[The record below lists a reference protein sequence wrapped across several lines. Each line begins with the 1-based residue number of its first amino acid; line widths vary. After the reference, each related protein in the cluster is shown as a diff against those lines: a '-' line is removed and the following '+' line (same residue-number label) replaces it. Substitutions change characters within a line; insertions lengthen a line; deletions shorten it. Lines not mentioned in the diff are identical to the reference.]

1 MLTNT
6 ILLSILREFQEEEFQ
21 AWGAIIKDAYPVL
34 VDGAIVKQIRFDE
47 KVQML
52 ILDTEEIELENGQ
65 HILWS
70 AE

>member
-6 ILLSILREFQEEEFQ
+6 ILSSLLWELQEDE
-21 AWGAIIKDAYPVL
+21 YPVL

-47 KVQML
+47 NTQML
-52 ILDTEEIELENGQ
+52 IIDTEETELKKGE

>member
-6 ILLSILREFQEEEFQ
+6 ILSSILWELQGDEYQ
-21 AWGAIIKDAYPVL
+21 VL

-52 ILDTEEIELENGQ
+52 ILDTEETELEKGE

-70 AE
+70 GE

>member
-6 ILLSILREFQEEEFQ
+6 ILSSLLWELQGDEYQ
-21 AWGAIIKDAYPVL
+21 VL

-47 KVQML
+47 KTQML
-52 ILDTEEIELENGQ
+52 ILDTEETELEKGE

>member
-6 ILLSILREFQEEEFQ
+6 ILSSVLWELQVQGDE
-21 AWGAIIKDAYPVL
+21 YPLL

-52 ILDTEEIELENGQ
+52 ILDTEETELEKGE

>member
-1 MLTNT
+1 MMLTNT
-6 ILLSILREFQEEEFQ
+6 ILLSILQEFQEE
-21 AWGAIIKDAYPVL
+21 YPVL

-52 ILDTEEIELENGQ
+52 ILDTEETELEKGQ

-70 AE
+70 GE

>member
-6 ILLSILREFQEEEFQ
+6 ILSSLLWELQGDEYQ
-21 AWGAIIKDAYPVL
+21 VL

-52 ILDTEEIELENGQ
+52 ILDTEETELEKGE
-65 HILWS
+65 HILWR
-70 AE
+70 AD

>member
-1 MLTNT
+1 MLTNVELSS
-6 ILLSILREFQEEEFQ
+6 LLLQLQGEE
-21 AWGAIIKDAYPVL
+21 YPVL
-34 VDGAIVKQIRFDE
+34 VDGAEVKQIRFDE

-52 ILDTEEIELENGQ
+52 ILDTEEIELEKGE

>member
-6 ILLSILREFQEEEFQ
+6 ILLSLLWELQGDE
-21 AWGAIIKDAYPVL
+21 YPVL
-34 VDGAIVKQIRFDE
+34 VDGAVVKQIRFDE

-52 ILDTEEIELENGQ
+52 ILDTEETELEKGE

>member
-1 MLTNT
+1 MLSS
-6 ILLSILREFQEEEFQ
+6 LLWELQGDE
-21 AWGAIIKDAYPVL
+21 YPVL

-52 ILDTEEIELENGQ
+52 ILDTEETKLEKGE

>member
-6 ILLSILREFQEEEFQ
+6 MLSSILWEFQEDE
-21 AWGAIIKDAYPVL
+21 YPVL

-52 ILDTEEIELENGQ
+52 ILDTEETELEKGER
-65 HILWS
+65 ILWS
-70 AE
+70 GE

>member
-6 ILLSILREFQEEEFQ
+6 ILSSVLWELQVQGDE
-21 AWGAIIKDAYPVL
+21 YPLL
-34 VDGAIVKQIRFDE
+34 VDGAVVKQIRFDE

-52 ILDTEEIELENGQ
+52 ILDTEETELEKGE

>member
-6 ILLSILREFQEEEFQ
+6 ILSSILWELQGDEYQ
-21 AWGAIIKDAYPVL
+21 VL

-47 KVQML
+47 KTQML
-52 ILDTEEIELENGQ
+52 ILDTEETELEKGE

>member
-1 MLTNT
+1 LQGD
-6 ILLSILREFQEEEFQ
+6 EY
-21 AWGAIIKDAYPVL
+21 AVL

-52 ILDTEEIELENGQ
+52 ILDTEETELEKGE

>member
-6 ILLSILREFQEEEFQ
+6 ILSSLLWELQGDE
-21 AWGAIIKDAYPVL
+21 YPVL
-34 VDGAIVKQIRFDE
+34 VDGSIVKQIRFDE

-52 ILDTEEIELENGQ
+52 ILDTEETELEKGE

>member
-6 ILLSILREFQEEEFQ
+6 ILSSILWELQGDEYQ
-21 AWGAIIKDAYPVL
+21 VL

-52 ILDTEEIELENGQ
+52 ILDTEETELEEGQ
-65 HILWS
+65 HTLWS
-70 AE
+70 A

>member
-6 ILLSILREFQEEEFQ
+6 ILSSILWELQGDEY
-21 AWGAIIKDAYPVL
+21 AVL

-52 ILDTEEIELENGQ
+52 ILDTEETELEKGE

>member
-6 ILLSILREFQEEEFQ
+6 TLSSILWELQEDE
-21 AWGAIIKDAYPVL
+21 YPVL

-52 ILDTEEIELENGQ
+52 ILDTEETELEKGQ

>member
-6 ILLSILREFQEEEFQ
+6 MLSSILWEFQ
-21 AWGAIIKDAYPVL
+21 KDEYPVL

-52 ILDTEEIELENGQ
+52 ILDTEETELEKGER
-65 HILWS
+65 ILWS
-70 AE
+70 GE